1 MNLYMKQRIFSWDD
15 KFSIYDAVRNERYYV
30 EGEVFTFG
38 IS

>member
-1 MNLYMKQRIFSWDD
+1 MNLYMKQRIFSWGD
-15 KFSIYDAVRNERYYV
+15 KFSIYDAAGNECYYV